1 MSTIEH
7 ANTAAMLFTEST
19 TRFFAERAAPEAESA
34 LFDNPRKMALG
45 NACVYDTYLDV
56 LRRVRSGIEP
66 EDFGRSMKTVNAPH
80 DLLFLNGIY
89 WAWCWGRIQSMLDS
103 GKEPGDL
110 VAEDGDQFTEVWDWW
125 ERVSRAYR
133 NDGEVLPFQ
142 AADARGSTGN
152 LAILGD
158 EDVERLVGMQ
168 EEVPAGSRHA
178 LSQLMGQLQLY
189 CFLAHSEARDSIFCH
204 GPYPLGNGRVMVL
217 REFKELRNEYCP
229 RVRVDGR
236 PVTVRSPTPIPFEE
250 VALAIVVRDV
260 NFRFDMFGTLYAEPE
275 SYMEHVESA
284 ALLTGFGTTERQR
297 GLAEVESITAAADAA
312 YADMFTEIIE
322 WDDRQ
327 KVEVGCY
334 QYVNLMRTMLR
345 QAGREQ
351 ELLGE
356 VEAACEAA
364 CDRHIDRVLGPHGA
378 DVWSWPARAGERPIF
393 PTFGGNGASRR

>member
-1 MSTIEH
+1 MSELTIER
-7 ANTAAMLFTEST
+7 ADVSAALFTEST
-19 TRFFAERAAPEAESA
+19 TRFFGERAAPEAETA

-45 NACVYDTYLDV
+45 NLAVYDTYVDV
-56 LRRVRSGIEP
+56 LRRVKAEIEP
-66 EDFGRSMKTVNAPH
+66 EAFGRSMKAINAPH

-89 WAWCWGRIQSMLDS
+89 WAWCWGRIQAILAH
-103 GKEPGDL
+103 GKDPGD
-110 VAEDGDQFTEVWDWW
+110 AFEEDPSEYTEVWEWW

-133 NDGEVLPFQ
+133 NDGQCLPFQ

-152 LAILGD
+152 LSILD
-158 EDVERLVGMQ
+158 EENVESLVGMQ
-168 EEVPAGSRHA
+168 QPVPAAQRRA
-178 LSQLMGQLQLY
+178 LSQMTGQLQLY

-204 GPYPLGNGRVMVL
+204 GPYPLDDGRVLVV

-236 PVTVRSPTPIPFEE
+236 PVTVRSENPIPHSEL
-250 VALAIVVRDV
+250 ALAMVVRGI

-275 SYMEHVESA
+275 SYLDHVESA
-284 ALLTGFGTTERQR
+284 ALLTGYGTEQHQLD
-297 GLAEVESITAAADAA
+297 LAEVPGITEAADAA
-312 YADMFTEIIE
+312 YADMFTEIIQ

-345 QAGREQ
+345 QAGREE
-351 ELLGE
+351 ELLTQ
-356 VEAACEAA
+356 VETACEES
-364 CDRHIDRVLGPHGA
+364 CDRHIEQILAPTGA

-393 PTFGGNGASRR
+393 PQFGGNGSR